1 MNLQD
6 FENSSPQ
13 EMLNSY
19 KKAIDVNIITS
30 ITDSKGIII
39 YANEKFCE
47 VSGFPKQELIG
58 QSHRII
64 NSNYHAKEFFRD
76 LWKTISK
83 GKTWHGEIKNKA
95 KDGSFYWVDTVI
107 LPFSTGKENRYLS
120 LRTLINERKELEK
133 RKEEY
138 LKSLE
143 EMMDITSHKTRK
155 PIATLLG
162 LLELNVDEVSKDDFK
177 KMVLYLKNS
186 AEELDFFTREFT
198 AHMDNLKKKMLLNTS
213 PNKKIKS

>member
-1 MNLQD
+1 
-6 FENSSPQ
+6 
-13 EMLNSY
+13 MLDSY

-39 YANEKFCE
+39 YVNERFCE
-47 VSGFPKQELIG
+47 VSKFSNHELIG
-58 QSHRII
+58 QSHRVI

-107 LPFSTGKENRYLS
+107 LPFNSGKESGYLS

-138 LKSLE
+138 IKSLE
-143 EMMDITSHKTRK
+143 EMLDITSHKTRK
-155 PIATLLG
+155 PIATILG
-162 LLELNVDEVSKDDFK
+162 LLELNVDEVSISDFK
-177 KMVLYLKNS
+177 KMMQYLKSS

-198 AHMDNLKKKMLLNTS
+198 AHIDSLKKKMAVNPTPS
-213 PNKKIKS
+213 NKIK